1 MRKAAADIVR
11 SPLLTEKAFQLK
23 DKANQYMFEVLKNAN
38 KHEIKKAIED
48 LFKVNVLDV
57 QVINVKGKLRRV
69 RRAPGFTRSWKKAVV
84 RLKPGDSIPT
94 FEGGA

>member
-1 MRKAAADIVR
+1 MRKEAADIVR

-23 DKANQYMFEVLKNAN
+23 DRANQYVFEVIKNAN
-38 KHEIKKAIED
+38 KIEIKKAVED
-48 LFKVNVLDV
+48 LFKVHVLEV
-57 QVINVKGKLRRV
+57 QVINVKGKMRRV
-69 RRAPGFTRSWKKAVV
+69 RRAPGLTRSWKKAVV